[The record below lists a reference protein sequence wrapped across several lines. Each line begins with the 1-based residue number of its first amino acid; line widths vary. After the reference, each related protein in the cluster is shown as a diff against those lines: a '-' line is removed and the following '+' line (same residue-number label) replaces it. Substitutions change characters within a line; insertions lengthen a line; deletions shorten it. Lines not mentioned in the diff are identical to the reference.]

1 MLMKTLASISSLLA
15 LFLFLTPV
23 ASAQINPGAIS
34 GTPTRTVLK
43 QELLTN
49 RQATREEFK
58 QKLAALKD
66 ERKQAIVE
74 KIDTAM
80 QQINSRRTAQMTA
93 ALERLSE
100 ILDRIADK
108 AGDDPSVATAIT
120 NAQTAI
126 TTAKQAVETQQTK
139 DYIITITGETTLGQT
154 VKTAI
159 KSLRTDLEATH
170 ATVKTAQQAVIQVAK
185 LVMQLQKT
193 TPTVTPN

>member
-185 LVMQLQKT
+185 LVMQLQKQRQQ
-193 TPTVTPN
+193 

>member
-1 MLMKTLASISSLLA
+1 MKTLASISSLLA